1 MSTTDSAEQHI
12 DPWNVKGGAKGFDYL
27 KLLNQFGTHPITPKI
42 IERIERLTQMRVH
55 RFLRRGIF
63 FSQQYL
69 EQLLDHYEAGKPIFL
84 YTGRGPSSEA
94 MHLGHM
100 VPFEFTA
107 YLQKA
112 FQCILVVQMSDDE
125 KFYFKGGDLDNY
137 RRLTRE
143 NAKDIIAC
151 GFDPDRT
158 YIFSNFDEIAN
169 GNPGLWR
176 NVTELSHYT
185 GVNTVRSTFGLNRL
199 FVKNSEGEQE
209 DSEKAGADPC
219 SGMKAGA
226 DPCSGM
232 KAGADPCSVG
242 MMSWPVYQ
250 AAPCLASSFKRIF
263 ADIQN
268 PDKNI
273 FNFVPMAVDQ
283 APYFRLMNDFCG
295 SKNVLKPAQIHA
307 EFLISLAGRNSKMSS
322 TDNSTQPVYLTDTPA
337 QIRKKVMK
345 SFSGGGATLAE
356 HNQFGADLMVDVP
369 YQWLLLFLE
378 DDEELKKIAHTYGPP
393 KNDQVRMLTSA
404 IKTIMCDCV
413 VKYVEQHQKNRAC
426 VTEDVLNHYFNS
438 NRKFNLEREHRD
450 PIQLLSAEDYDGQ
463 GVNFDRYFGLYDKS

>member
-1 MSTTDSAEQHI
+1 MATANNSTEQHI

-27 KLLNQFGTHPITPKI
+27 KLLNQFGTHPITPAI
-42 IERIERLTQMRVH
+42 IERIERLTNMRVH
-55 RFLRRGIF
+55 RFLRRGLF

-69 EQLLDHYEAGKPIFL
+69 EQLLDHYEAGKLIFL

-100 VPFEFTA
+100 IPFEFTA

-125 KFYFKGGDLDNY
+125 KYYFKGGDLDNY

-151 GFDPDRT
+151 GFDHDRT

-176 NVTELSHYT
+176 NVTELSSYT
-185 GVNTVRSTFGLNRL
+185 GVNTVRSTFGLNKL
-199 FVKNSEGEQE
+199 FLKNNDTSDADGQDTQDASDNDATQVKP
-209 DSEKAGADPC
+209 GAT
-219 SGMKAGA
+219 
-226 DPCSGM
+226 
-232 KAGADPCSVG
+232 PCSVG

-263 ADIQN
+263 ADIKE
-268 PDKNI
+268 PDKNV
-273 FNFVPMAVDQ
+273 FNLVPMAVDQ

-295 SKNVLKPAQIHA
+295 FKNVLKPAQIHA

-322 TDNSTQPVYLTDTPA
+322 TDDSIPPIYLTDKPDE
-337 QIRKKVMK
+337 IRKKIRK
-345 SFSGGGATLAE
+345 CFSGGGDTLAK
-356 HNQFGADLMVDVP
+356 HNEFGADLTVDVP
-369 YQWLLLFLE
+369 YQWLLIFLE
-378 DDEELKKIAHTYGPP
+378 DDEQLKKIAHAYGPP
-393 KNDQVRMLTSA
+393 TDGQVRMLTSE
-404 IKTIMCDCV
+404 IKNIMCECV
-413 VKYVEQHQKNRAC
+413 VQYVGRHQQQRKC
-426 VTEDVLNHYFNS
+426 VTEEVLNTYFDPT
-438 NRKFNLEREHRD
+438 RKFNLERQYRE
-450 PIQLLSAEDYDGQ
+450 PIELLSDAQYNTQ
-463 GVNFDRYFGLYDKS
+463 GANFDRYFGLYDR